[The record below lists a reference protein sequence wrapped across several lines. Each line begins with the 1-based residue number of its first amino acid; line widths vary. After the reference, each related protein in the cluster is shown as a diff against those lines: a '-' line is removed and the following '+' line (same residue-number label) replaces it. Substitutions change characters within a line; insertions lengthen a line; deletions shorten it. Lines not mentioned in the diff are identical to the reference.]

1 MARGDQ
7 RERDRA
13 KKLARLQKEQKGGP
27 KVQLRPHF
35 SNSVG
40 GPDSLEHR
48 GYHYII
54 IVPQKCGPIEGNP
67 ESRNLNDSAALAA
80 KVAKKAEMKKKQE
93 EEEQR
98 NAANKPVVVKSKAKK
113 KKEPAGLDDLLS
125 AGLAK
130 GKKK

>member
-27 KVQLRPHF
+27 K
-35 SNSVG
+35 
-40 GPDSLEHR
+40 
-48 GYHYII
+48 
-54 IVPQKCGPIEGNP
+54 EGNP

>member
-1 MARGDQ
+1 VVPS
-7 RERDRA
+7 ERSNIT
-13 KKLARLQKEQKGGP
+13 LP
-27 KVQLRPHF
+27 WSIHSYPILRYY
-35 SNSVG
+35 N
-40 GPDSLEHR
+40 R
-48 GYHYII
+48 
-54 IVPQKCGPIEGNP
+54 KNTKEGNP
-67 ESRNLNDSAALAA
+67 ESRNLADSAALAA

>member
-27 KVQLRPHF
+27 K
-35 SNSVG
+35 
-40 GPDSLEHR
+40 
-48 GYHYII
+48 
-54 IVPQKCGPIEGNP
+54 EGNP
-67 ESRNLNDSAALAA
+67 ESRNLADSAALAA

>member
-13 KKLARLQKEQKGGP
+13 KKQARLQKEAKGGGS
-27 KVQLRPHF
+27 K
-35 SNSVG
+35 
-40 GPDSLEHR
+40 
-48 GYHYII
+48 
-54 IVPQKCGPIEGNP
+54 EGKP
-67 ESRNLNDSAALAA
+67 EQRNLADSAALAA
-80 KVAKKAEMKKKQE
+80 KVAKKAELKKKQE

-98 NAANKPVVVKSKAKK
+98 MAGNKPVVARSKVK

-130 GKKK
+130 TKKK